1 MNTGYC
7 FKSSN
12 GLAILSVIIFGT
24 AVAFLPSSSFGS
36 GMFTHWTAYDGS
48 SATGVLDSSS
58 VALSTDV
65 QAGNFGSAVLGGVTN
80 GTFAGYSSNYFTPN
94 ISNTDAI
101 FLEAAS
107 SFTLTF
113 QPPVT
118 NPTLQ
123 IYQLANNTLS
133 FSDGTNPIVFEL
145 LSSDGTFEMANGA
158 TGSSLTGTQSST
170 DSSGSIC
177 FTGTFGRISWH
188 SNAANP
194 NDGIGLQITLPLPVL
209 SIQPTTSGVVLLWP
223 TSSIIYRLQQNTNLT
238 TTNWVSNTNLINV
251 VNGTNQV
258 TISPAAGNQFFRL
271 INP

>member
-1 MNTGYC
+1 MNTRYC
-7 FKSSN
+7 SKFSK
-12 GLAILSVIIFGT
+12 GLAILSVIIVGAT
-24 AVAFLPSSSFGS
+24 AVFLPFSSFGS
-36 GMFTHWTAYDGS
+36 GVFTHWTAFDGS
-48 SATGVLDSSS
+48 SATGVLGSSS

-65 QAGNFGSAVLGGVTN
+65 QAGNLGSAVRGGITN
-80 GTFAGYSSNYFTPN
+80 GTFTGYSSNYFMPN
-94 ISNTDAI
+94 ISNSDVI
-101 FLEAAS
+101 SLEAAS

-209 SIQPTTSGVVLLWP
+209 SIQPTTNGVVLLWP
-223 TSSIIYRLQQNTNLT
+223 VSSPAFQLLQNTNLA
-238 TTNWVSNTNLINV
+238 TTNWVSNTNSINV
-251 VNGTNQV
+251 VNGTDQV

>member
-1 MNTGYC
+1 MNTRYC
-7 FKSSN
+7 SKFSK
-12 GLAILSVIIFGT
+12 GLAILSVIIVGAT
-24 AVAFLPSSSFGS
+24 AAFLPFSSFGS
-36 GMFTHWTAYDGS
+36 GVFTHWTAFDGS
-48 SATGVLDSSS
+48 SATGVLGSSS

-65 QAGNFGSAVLGGVTN
+65 QAGNLGSAVRGGITN

-94 ISNTDAI
+94 ISNTDVI
-101 FLEAAS
+101 SLEAAS

-145 LSSDGTFEMANGA
+145 LSSDGTFGMANGA
-158 TGSSLTGTQSST
+158 TGSSLTGTPSST

-177 FTGTFGRISWH
+177 FTGTFSRISWH

-209 SIQPTTSGVVLLWP
+209 SIQPATNGVMLLWP
-223 TSSIIYRLQQNTNLT
+223 ASLNIFRLQQNTNLAT
-238 TTNWVSNTNLINV
+238 TSWVPNTNLINV

-271 INP
+271 TYP